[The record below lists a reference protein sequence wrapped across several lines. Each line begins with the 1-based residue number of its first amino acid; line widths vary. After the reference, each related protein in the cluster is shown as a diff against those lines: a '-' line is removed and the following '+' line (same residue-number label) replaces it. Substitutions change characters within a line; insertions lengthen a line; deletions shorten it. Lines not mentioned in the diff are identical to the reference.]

1 MNSRKMAAGSW
12 STLAVCMI
20 VVAVRIGLPIA
31 CFVTVPPGGS
41 SVGKH
46 TELRAASLVVKNT
59 SGLTA
64 GQRSDATNVMAG
76 AALCAAAG
84 LFVFASRKSV
94 PCERSSKRQAVAL
107 QACLQTESVASLP
120 QAGFSFAGSSSPL
133 LQSRSP
139 SLTTR
144 HLLMPK
150 NIKWKKP
157 QKPVV
162 KPFGFC
168 NKWKYRGHA
177 YKGNKPHF
185 GKHALQV
192 LEEAWVTAELIEY
205 CRRMIVQTMQRK
217 GKMWIRV
224 FPHSA
229 ITKRSAESRMGA
241 GKGTIDHWVAAVRP
255 GFILFEMDAV
265 PDDVGE
271 RAMTLCVNY
280 LQFKTRYIVKNDGP
294 SMFELGLA
302 GSVTKKSSIPKQF
315 RKDTP

>member
-1 MNSRKMAAGSW
+1 MNSRKVAAGSW
-12 STLAVCMI
+12 STLAVCI
-20 VVAVRIGLPIA
+20 VVVAARIAFPVSF
-31 CFVTVPPGGS
+31 FVTVPPAGIS
-41 SVGKH
+41 FGKH
-46 TELRAASLVVKNT
+46 AELRAANLLVT
-59 SGLTA
+59 SASGLTT
-64 GQRSDATNVMAG
+64 GQHSDATNVMAG

-84 LFVFASRKSV
+84 LFVFASRKSAQ
-94 PCERSSKRQAVAL
+94 CERSPKRQAVAL
-107 QACLQTESVASLP
+107 QACLQTESVAGLP
-120 QAGFSFAGSSSPL
+120 QAGFSFAGSSSSL
-133 LQSRSP
+133 LQSRS
-139 SLTTR
+139 SGLTKR

-162 KPFGFC
+162 KPWGFC

-192 LEEAWVTAELIEY
+192 MEEAWVTAELIEY